1 MSHMHIVDCD
11 REERLMKTTTAV
23 GIMGSI
29 VINLMLGIV
38 IAAVFS
44 VAPAVQAR
52 EVAQCPAQHT
62 QHATSQPAAERGRS
76 GGHLVAVRMGWE
88 AG

>member
-1 MSHMHIVDCD
+1 
-11 REERLMKTTTAV
+11 MKTTTAV
-23 GIMGSI
+23 GIMGS
-29 VINLMLGIV
+29 VLINLMLGIV

-44 VAPAVQAR
+44 VTPTAQAR
-52 EVAQCPAQHT
+52 EIAQCPAQHT
-62 QHATSQPAAERGRS
+62 EHASGQPALERGRS

>member
-1 MSHMHIVDCD
+1 
-11 REERLMKTTTAV
+11 MKTTTAV
-23 GIMGSI
+23 GIMGSV

-44 VAPAVQAR
+44 VTPTAQAR
-52 EVAQCPAQHT
+52 EVVQCPAQHT
-62 QHATSQPAAERGRS
+62 EHPASQPALEHGRS

>member
-1 MSHMHIVDCD
+1 
-11 REERLMKTTTAV
+11 MKTTTAV
-23 GIMGSI
+23 GIMGSV

-44 VAPAVQAR
+44 VAPTAQAR
-52 EVAQCPAQHT
+52 EVAHCPAQHA
-62 QHATSQPAAERGRS
+62 QHTTSQPAAEHGRS

>member
-1 MSHMHIVDCD
+1 
-11 REERLMKTTTAV
+11 MKTTTAV
-23 GIMGSI
+23 GIMGSV

-44 VAPAVQAR
+44 VTPSAQAR

-62 QHATSQPAAERGRS
+62 EHATTQPAAGAWAQRRPPGRGTDGM
-76 GGHLVAVRMGWE
+76 GGGLSAT
-88 AG
+88 A

>member
-1 MSHMHIVDCD
+1 
-11 REERLMKTTTAV
+11 
-23 GIMGSI
+23 
-29 VINLMLGIV
+29 MLGIV

-44 VAPAVQAR
+44 VTPTAQAR

-62 QHATSQPAAERGRS
+62 EHAPTQPVLERGHS

>member
-1 MSHMHIVDCD
+1 
-11 REERLMKTTTAV
+11 MKTTTAV

-52 EVAQCPAQHT
+52 EVAQCPAQHP
-62 QHATSQPAAERGRS
+62 QHATSQPDAERGRS